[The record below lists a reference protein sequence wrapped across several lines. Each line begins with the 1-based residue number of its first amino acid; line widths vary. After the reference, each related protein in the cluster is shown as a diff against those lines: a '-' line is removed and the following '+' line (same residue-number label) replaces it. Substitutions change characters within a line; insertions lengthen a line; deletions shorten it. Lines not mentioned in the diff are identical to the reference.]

1 MTDVTEFGSHMPS
14 VLRGNTSV
22 SAAGALLVWASLAD
36 VSAGSSDR
44 IQECIVPG
52 WIGNHSAAL
61 KAVLVNCGD
70 KPISLF
76 KEANLNVTSAPA
88 DHQGGIEFFLK
99 AIGFANV
106 MAITQTWS
114 QSYFKKG
121 HKVSPEEAEYFHGYL
136 RLEIKAVHAMLRL
149 GGYDGFFPTLR
160 TFQKAN
166 DPAYRVLQLRGYS
179 LIWLVPELCY
189 RLKSLVL
196 RVHVMSFGIRVAS
209 ERYNTMKRKLQG
221 LCRTVH
227 RSTLKAAL
235 RSLKWAVRVSKASG
249 FRAWMVFSCQEPPT
263 GSFTLNKATIVVI
276 RVDAETTGPIV
287 ASSQKQTPKLQLKL
301 PAAAV
306 SATPIPIPSEANT
319 KFEQIAAQSTAAV
332 GELEAKVNKLSQ
344 SLQEV
349 KDSTDTRI
357 QSVEN
362 EVKSVSAQVKQQH
375 SALDSKLE
383 SMLDQLFSNQ
393 KSCMEKLEKSNEQAV
408 QALRQEYQSGYSE
421 LKDIFFRTHPRRGK
435 LPFHRWRFGLG
446 SPTPRLC

>member
-1 MTDVTEFGSHMPS
+1 MRFQ
-14 VLRGNTSV
+14 
-22 SAAGALLVWASLAD
+22 LLGV
-36 VSAGSSDR
+36 
-44 IQECIVPG
+44 
-52 WIGNHSAAL
+52 
-61 KAVLVNCGD
+61 
-70 KPISLF
+70 
-76 KEANLNVTSAPA
+76 
-88 DHQGGIEFFLK
+88 
-99 AIGFANV
+99 
-106 MAITQTWS
+106 
-114 QSYFKKG
+114 
-121 HKVSPEEAEYFHGYL
+121 
-136 RLEIKAVHAMLRL
+136 
-149 GGYDGFFPTLR
+149 
-160 TFQKAN
+160 
-166 DPAYRVLQLRGYS
+166 
-179 LIWLVPELCY
+179 
-189 RLKSLVL
+189 
-196 RVHVMSFGIRVAS
+196 
-209 ERYNTMKRKLQG
+209 
-221 LCRTVH
+221 CRTVH

-249 FRAWMVFSCQEPPT
+249 FRAWTVFSCQEPPT
-263 GSFTLNKATIVVI
+263 GSFTLSKATIVVI

-306 SATPIPIPSEANT
+306 SATPIPIPSEVNT

-332 GELEAKVNKLSQ
+332 GELEAKDKLSQ

-362 EVKSVSAQVKQQH
+362 EVKSVSAQVKQEH
-375 SALDSKLE
+375 CALDSKLE

-393 KSCMEKLEKSNEQAV
+393 KSCMEKLEKSNEQTV